1 MQYYRFWS
9 IPTSAIALAP
19 VVQWCSMAIF
29 LRCFFVWHGA
39 GGERCP
45 GPGPVE
51 TNFYIYRIYWIAINL
66 RLALLFNRV
75 PFFLCGLHRWTNV
88 IHEKGSS
95 WGVSPYY
102 PSCWMLTSA
111 CQGPPLKRLQV
122 PQENWSMSVHVLP
135 IAIMLS
141 GFIWFYHAIWYMVLS
156 FLSICSPLLR
166 CHPFFPM
173 VHSVHS
179 LRISHIIPIPQ
190 RKIAHAHGEGR
201 RGKTCQNG
209 RDRRPA
215 ASAQLIGPDGQF
227 TNGIWMDL
235 NGIL

>member
-1 MQYYRFWS
+1 MMFNGNFSEMLFRLTWCRRWEMPWPWTCWNKLLHLPHLLDSDQLTFGF
-9 IPTSAIALAP
+9 AL
-19 VVQWCSMAIF
+19 QQ
-29 LRCFFVWHGA
+29 G
-39 GGERCP
+39 
-45 GPGPVE
+45 
-51 TNFYIYRIYWIAINL
+51 T
-66 RLALLFNRV
+66 
-75 PFFLCGLHRWTNV
+75 FFLCGLHRWTNV

-179 LRISHIIPIPQ
+179 LRISPIIPIPQ

-227 TNGIWMDL
+227 TNGIWMESCK
-235 NGIL
+235 IL